1 MKHCSTQ
8 MAAFH
13 QLQLRACTLCC
24 SFVKVGAMV
33 FLCHDVNDIFMEG
46 AKMARYA
53 EHKWLPT
60 ALFAVFML
68 SWFTS
73 RIYYFPAYVI
83 RSVYHE
89 PIEVQSCPSSTFHP
103 CDLRKA
109 LLFKNDTC
117 EPDRLHPHLP
127 LRRLVDAKSVCR
139 KQFLFSTDPGKQ
151 QAERRVASGL
161 RMSG

>member
-1 MKHCSTQ
+1 MLANLKDMHGLFPHRLEYINLLLNTCLHMKQCSAQ
-8 MAAFH
+8 MTDWVRCRAH
-13 QLQLRACTLCC
+13 RYVQLSACMLRR

-68 SWFTS
+68 SWFAS

-89 PIEVQSCPSSTFHP
+89 PIEV
-103 CDLRKA
+103 
-109 LLFKNDTC
+109 
-117 EPDRLHPHLP
+117 
-127 LRRLVDAKSVCR
+127 
-139 KQFLFSTDPGKQ
+139 
-151 QAERRVASGL
+151 
-161 RMSG
+161 

>member
-1 MKHCSTQ
+1 M
-8 MAAFH
+8 
-13 QLQLRACTLCC
+13 LCC

-89 PIEVQSCPSSTFHP
+89 PIEVQCYPSASSYL
-103 CDLRKA
+103 CDLHNA
-109 LLFKNDTC
+109 LLFSSY
-117 EPDRLHPHLP
+117 R
-127 LRRLVDAKSVCR
+127 
-139 KQFLFSTDPGKQ
+139 
-151 QAERRVASGL
+151 
-161 RMSG
+161 

>member
-1 MKHCSTQ
+1 MKHCSAQ
-8 MAAFH
+8 MAAFDP
-13 QLQLRACTLCC
+13 LQVRACMLCC

-89 PIEVQSCPSSTFHP
+89 PIEVQSYPSASFCL
-103 CDLRKA
+103 CDVHSA
-109 LLFKNDTC
+109 LLFSSDTG
-117 EPDRLHPHLP
+117 EPDRRHPQQP
-127 LRRLVDAKSVCR
+127 LRLLVDSVSVCPSQLSLLGR
-139 KQFLFSTDPGKQ
+139 VCWLAG
-151 QAERRVASGL
+151 RRQVASGSQL
-161 RMSG
+161 SG

>member
-1 MKHCSTQ
+1 
-8 MAAFH
+8 
-13 QLQLRACTLCC
+13 
-24 SFVKVGAMV
+24 MV

-68 SWFTS
+68 SWFAS

-89 PIEVQSCPSSTFHP
+89 PIEVSPPFPPVPISAALTEP
-103 CDLRKA
+103 C
-109 LLFKNDTC
+109 C
-117 EPDRLHPHLP
+117 SE
-127 LRRLVDAKSVCR
+127 
-139 KQFLFSTDPGKQ
+139 
-151 QAERRVASGL
+151 
-161 RMSG
+161 